1 MLALLNSSDDV
12 MLLDCGDE
20 MFVCIGKDAP
30 EIEKSKCMVTTQ
42 AFISKTADLHLT
54 CLWSPQILPCSVA
67 SFNPLWRLI
76 DRV

>member
-42 AFISKTADLHLT
+42 AFISKTAGPALDLLVVST
-54 CLWSPQILPCSVA
+54 DLAMQC
-67 SFNPLWRLI
+67 R
-76 DRV
+76 